1 MNQKKLESVIDY
13 EFKDKE
19 LYEIAIQH
27 KSFNKNINNERLE
40 FLGDSVLNAVIAEY
54 LFVNFPGFQEGVLS
68 RARASLVQGNFLT
81 DKANQIQLDKL
92 IKLSKGMVNLSEDRK
107 FSLLEGAF
115 EALIGAIFIDSGWG
129 DAKKVIL
136 KLYEKDFKNIIQD
149 SDFKDSKS
157 LLQESMQAKGK
168 SLPAYNTIELSN
180 NTFQSSVN
188 IDDVE
193 YVAEGK
199 SKKIAEANVAKI
211 ILERNGI
218 KI

>member
-1 MNQKKLESVIDY
+1 M
-13 EFKDKE
+13 
-19 LYEIAIQH
+19 
-27 KSFNKNINNERLE
+27 
-40 FLGDSVLNAVIAEY
+40 
-54 LFVNFPGFQEGVLS
+54 
-68 RARASLVQGNFLT
+68 QGNFLT

-157 LLQESMQAKGK
+157 LLQESLQAKGK

>member
-1 MNQKKLESVIDY
+1 L
-13 EFKDKE
+13 
-19 LYEIAIQH
+19 
-27 KSFNKNINNERLE
+27 
-40 FLGDSVLNAVIAEY
+40 
-54 LFVNFPGFQEGVLS
+54 
-68 RARASLVQGNFLT
+68 
-81 DKANQIQLDKL
+81 
-92 IKLSKGMVNLSEDRK
+92 
-107 FSLLEGAF
+107 
-115 EALIGAIFIDSGWG
+115 
-129 DAKKVIL
+129 
-136 KLYEKDFKNIIQD
+136 
-149 SDFKDSKS
+149 
-157 LLQESMQAKGK
+157 QAKGK

>member
-1 MNQKKLESVIDY
+1 
-13 EFKDKE
+13 
-19 LYEIAIQH
+19 
-27 KSFNKNINNERLE
+27 
-40 FLGDSVLNAVIAEY
+40 
-54 LFVNFPGFQEGVLS
+54 
-68 RARASLVQGNFLT
+68 
-81 DKANQIQLDKL
+81 
-92 IKLSKGMVNLSEDRK
+92 
-107 FSLLEGAF
+107 
-115 EALIGAIFIDSGWG
+115 WG